1 MFARIDKQ
9 VLLSTNTQI
18 RTLYLIENFIWIQPI
33 STNDWDSYV
42 SEIAKDKYIFVC
54 INIRVDGKVSC
65 EGYSSCD
72 S

>member
-1 MFARIDKQ
+1 MYFVPYLKLYMNQ
-9 VLLSTNTQI
+9 TNFYD
-18 RTLYLIENFIWIQPI
+18 L
-33 STNDWDSYV
+33 
-42 SEIAKDKYIFVC
+42 SEIAKDKYIPILFVC

>member
-1 MFARIDKQ
+1 MKSYE
-9 VLLSTNTQI
+9 L
-18 RTLYLIENFIWIQPI
+18 
-33 STNDWDSYV
+33 DWDSYV
-42 SEIAKDKYIFVC
+42 SEIAKDKYIPILFVC